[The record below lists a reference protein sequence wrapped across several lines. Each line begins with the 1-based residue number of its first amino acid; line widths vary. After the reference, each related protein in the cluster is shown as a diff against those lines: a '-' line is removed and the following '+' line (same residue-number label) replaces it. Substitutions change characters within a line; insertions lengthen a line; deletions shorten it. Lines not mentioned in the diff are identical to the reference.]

1 MAPPRNRMMRMA
13 AAMIAAGG
21 GVMLAGVGPRPNKQ
35 AMMADR
41 RTVMAYACVRGRA
54 DRADRRTVMAYAC
67 VRGRA
72 DRDACVRGR
81 ADRLRRGH
89 GRGDTWLRLR
99 LLGGD
104 RLGSRRVDGRQVA
117 QAQPGRGDADGA
129 GGEHQ
134 GQAPGRRAGGGWVRL
149 LRRR

>member
-21 GVMLAGVGPRPNKQ
+21 GVMLAGVGPGPNKQ
-35 AMMADR
+35 AMM
-41 RTVMAYACVRGRA
+41 
-54 DRADRRTVMAYAC
+54 ADRRTVMAYAC